1 MIPITGA
8 LTAEHKMFCALFD
21 QIEQALPQSR
31 RLEQVRGL
39 GRFVEELLRSHA
51 ATEEDLVLLA
61 LDHGP
66 EHKRR
71 CDRFHKEHQEIDSRI
86 TRVQTSKGMVQ
97 ARGLLMAAML
107 ASRKHFEH
115 EERIIFPL
123 IERLAKREMLT
134 KMGAIWMRQHHLST
148 NWPA

>member
-8 LTAEHKMFCALFD
+8 LTAEHKLFCAVFD
-21 QIEQALPQSR
+21 QIEQALPQSK

-39 GRFVEELLRSHA
+39 SRFVEDLLQRHA
-51 ATEEDLVLLA
+51 VAEEDLVLLA
-61 LDHGP
+61 LDHAP

-86 TRVQTSKGMVQ
+86 TRVQTAKDMVR
-97 ARGLLMAAML
+97 ARGLLKAAML

-123 IERLAKREMLT
+123 IERLTKRETLT
-134 KMGAIWMRQHHLST
+134 KMGAIWMRQRHMSA